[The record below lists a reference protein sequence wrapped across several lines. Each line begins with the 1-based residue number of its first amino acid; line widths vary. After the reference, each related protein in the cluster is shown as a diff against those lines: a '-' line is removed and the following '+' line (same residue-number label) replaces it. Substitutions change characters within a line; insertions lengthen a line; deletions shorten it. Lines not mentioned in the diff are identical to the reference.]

1 MQLPFAGL
9 FATAIFTLLS
19 PDLIFLF
26 VAASKARGTYQF
38 SGKITVKA
46 KEKTYS
52 KLEIPYQAE
61 VLEGYVVFH

>member
-1 MQLPFAGL
+1 MWVVKNVHKV
-9 FATAIFTLLS
+9 TL
-19 PDLIFLF
+19 ILF
-26 VAASKARGTYQF
+26 VHVCVCKCVHIIASKAKRPAQF

-61 VLEGYVVFH
+61 VLAG